1 ALLSTG
7 GGAIA
12 LAALSTDPDAVAA
25 ASATSAN
32 GNALNLAAVRTSSG
46 IEGQWNNL
54 VGAQAQATASATT
67 QRATTSAR
75 LTTANAAR
83 DGVEGVD
90 LDHEAVD
97 LLRFQQAYE
106 GSARIVQVA
115 RDILNTIMGLF
126 K

>member
-1 ALLSTG
+1 MRPPSRREPSIRRRQPHRPLSNRGFRDTT
-7 GGAIA
+7 APA
-12 LAALSTDPDAVAA
+12 FPENVDEAA
-25 ASATSAN
+25 A
-32 GNALNLAAVRTSSG
+32 
-46 IEGQWNNL
+46 
-54 VGAQAQATASATT
+54 TAM
-67 QRATTSAR
+67 
-75 LTTANAAR
+75 TTANAAR